1 MPEAFCKKKA
11 QIARF
16 LNERRDTM
24 TGMKNYE
31 VILFSVVCQSVFELM
46 MMRIV
51 HMYQYVYK
59 YMYQ

>member
-1 MPEAFCKKKA
+1 
-11 QIARF
+11 
-16 LNERRDTM
+16 
-24 TGMKNYE
+24 
-31 VILFSVVCQSVFELM
+31 VILLSVVCQSVFELM